1 MPRHTRVRRAVP
13 ALLALGLLAATS
25 ASFAGP
31 GAAAA
36 AATAVPP
43 VTELVLDAPDPNAE
57 PGDDR
62 LLASGTTGFLHVP
75 PGAGAPVWTRYAD
88 LLGVPL
94 PATAPVPASPSQGWY
109 GQGADLVALPND
121 DAPESLTLWRPD
133 GAAPVTVDLQG
144 REYVGTFGS
153 TVITQDL
160 STSAVVLTDFP
171 SGERRDRTVT
181 GLPQGET
188 VSVYVWP
195 GGAGD
200 TAGALLKYRV
210 SEEGEFDDTRAGY
223 VDFASAVLTDAFDA
237 TEEAMPLL
245 DGTRAGL
252 LDGPYLVTKGRTAL
266 TGPAKTASF
275 EEENSELYQPKSA
288 ALLGDWVLIHGEY
301 EALYAAPVAGGAER
315 TVLPAAL
322 TALVPTPD
330 GRVLA
335 VGGTNAADWWVQRIG
350 RAADG
355 TPLPAKLA
363 QVPGPGY
370 RKTGIAISRG
380 VLRVAEAHPALAPAA
395 RTSVWEVA
403 STADGR
409 LTASDRIPG
418 SKTVALCPVASLE
431 CTPLWGNAGSGGDVV
446 HRRTTVDG
454 MEHHYLKTLDS
465 SHSLS
470 FGRTPGDAL
479 VDVSD
484 GYVVFNTGGA
494 TPKQFVKRFVFYT
507 EHETLLVRS
516 VRAAA
521 LSSHILWSAT
531 TTAGR
536 LERLNTLSGG
546 PTTVETGASCVPK
559 ELQARGRWVYWS
571 CGSAG
576 PAGVFDT
583 VSGSSKAAPAG
594 DVMLGD
600 GFTVRHD
607 HTAKTL
613 ILTDARTGVSETLA
627 ALEPVKGMALDRRVR
642 WAVDEYTNLV
652 AWVDKDEKVHVKS
665 AGVAPS
671 PLAMVR
677 NTVPAGVDPTAD
689 PAAWKFL
696 LNRPVAFW
704 SMAFTDLAG
713 VPLRTLSGG
722 ARPGRFTVEWDGR
735 SAAGAYAPNGGYRW
749 TLKAVP
755 YGTTSAVTVASGTGR
770 ISHGGAAPHD
780 YGNFEQWPDGTGDVL
795 AHTTTGGLRFVYGDG
810 KGAFNGT
817 ATGSGWPAG
826 IRPVPIKDMNGD
838 RCNDLLVRN
847 PAGELRRY
855 TPSCGRAVTPST
867 ANKLIGT
874 GWNQYDVLTSPG
886 DVTGDGRGDLVARN
900 ASTGA
905 LYLYARNADGVFAA
919 RTQVPGA
926 YKGYK
931 RITGAGDLNGDGH
944 GDLVLHDTGNEL
956 WRMSGLGGGKFAAP
970 VKLADNWGTAYN
982 ALVGVGDLTG
992 DGRADLI
999 ARDTSGVVWRYAG
1012 TGKGTFGS
1020 RVRIATGWQVYA
1032 GLY

>member
-13 ALLALGLLAATS
+13 ALLSLGLLAATG
-25 ASFAGP
+25 ASLAGP
-31 GAAAA
+31 GTATA
-36 AATAVPP
+36 AATAAPP

-75 PGAGAPVWTRYAD
+75 PGATAPVWTRYAD
-88 LLGVPL
+88 LVSVPL
-94 PATAPVPASPSQGWY
+94 PATAPVPASPSRGWY

-121 DAPESLTLWRPD
+121 RDPESLTLWRPD
-133 GAAPVTVDLQG
+133 GSAPVTVDLQG

-160 STSAVVLTDFP
+160 TTSAVVLTDFP

-188 VSVYVWP
+188 VTVYVWP

-200 TAGALLKYRV
+200 TAGALVTYRI

-223 VDFASAVLTDAFDA
+223 VDFASAALTDAFDA
-237 TEEAMPLL
+237 SEESIPLL
-245 DGTRAGL
+245 DGSRVGL
-252 LDGPYLVTKGRTAL
+252 LDGPYLVTKERTAL
-266 TGPAKTASF
+266 TGPAKTVSF
-275 EEENSELYQPKSA
+275 EEENSELYRPKSA
-288 ALLGDWVLIHGEY
+288 ALLGGWVLIHGEY
-301 EALYAAPVAGGAER
+301 ETLYAAPVAGGAER

-330 GRVLA
+330 GRVLT

-350 RAADG
+350 KAADG
-355 TPLPAKLA
+355 KPAAAEL
-363 QVPGPGY
+363 QNVPGPGY

-380 VLRVAEAHPALAPAA
+380 VLRVAEDQTSTATD
-395 RTSVWEVA
+395 RTSVWKIG
-403 STADGR
+403 SSPTAG
-409 LTASDRIPG
+409 LTASARTAGTETDGP
-418 SKTVALCPVASLE
+418 CPVSSVN

-446 HRRTTVDG
+446 QYRADVEGERDRVRA
-454 MEHHYLKTLDS
+454 LDS
-465 SHSLS
+465 KEFLEFAETTGGSL
-470 FGRTPGDAL
+470 A
-479 VDVSD
+479 DVSD
-484 GYVVFNTGGA
+484 GYVLFNSGGA
-494 TPKQFVKRFVFYT
+494 APAQYVAEFGRQ
-507 EHETLLVRS
+507 LLKRS
-516 VRAAA
+516 VRTAA
-521 LSSHILWSAT
+521 LDAGVLWSAT
-531 TTAGR
+531 STAGR
-536 LERLNTLSGG
+536 LEKRST
-546 PTTVETGASCVPK
+546 PTSSAVTVETGAPCMPE
-559 ELQARGRWVYWS
+559 ELQARGRWLYWS
-571 CGSAG
+571 CGSTG

-583 VSGSSKAAPAG
+583 VTETSKAVPAG
-594 DVMLGD
+594 DVLLGD

-607 HTAKTL
+607 HTAKNL
-613 ILTDARTGVSETLA
+613 VLTDARTGTSRTLA
-627 ALEPVKGMALDRRVR
+627 AGVPVMGLALDRRVR
-642 WAVDEYTNLV
+642 WAVDEFTNLV
-652 AWVDKDEKVHVKS
+652 AWVDAAEKVHVRS
-665 AGVAPS
+665 AGIAPS
-671 PLAMVR
+671 PL
-677 NTVPAGVDPTAD
+677 TVTESGSPGSVDPRYAPVRWD
-689 PAAWKFL
+689 FL
-696 LNRPVAFW
+696 LSRPVASW
-704 SMAFTDLAG
+704 TMAFTDLAG
-713 VPLRTLSGG
+713 TPLRTLTGG
-722 ARPGRFTVEWDGR
+722 AGPGRLAVDWDLKT
-735 SAAGAYAPNGGYRW
+735 ATGAYAPNGGFRW
-749 TLKAVP
+749 AVKAVP
-755 YGTTSAVTVASGTGR
+755 YGATTAVTVASGTSRVSG
-770 ISHGGAAPHD
+770 GGAAPHD
-780 YGNFEQWPDGTGDVL
+780 YGNFEQGPDGIGDVL

-810 KGAFNGT
+810 KGAFYGT

-847 PAGELRRY
+847 SAGELRRY
-855 TPSCGRAVTPST
+855 TPSCGKTVTPST
-867 ANKLIGT
+867 ASKLIGT

-900 ASTGA
+900 ATTGA

-919 RTQVPGA
+919 RKQVPGA
-926 YKGYK
+926 YKAYK

-956 WRMSGLGGGKFAAP
+956 WRMSGLGGGRFAAP

-982 ALVGVGDLTG
+982 ALVGAGDLTG

-1020 RVRIATGWQVYA
+1020 RIRIATGWQVYA